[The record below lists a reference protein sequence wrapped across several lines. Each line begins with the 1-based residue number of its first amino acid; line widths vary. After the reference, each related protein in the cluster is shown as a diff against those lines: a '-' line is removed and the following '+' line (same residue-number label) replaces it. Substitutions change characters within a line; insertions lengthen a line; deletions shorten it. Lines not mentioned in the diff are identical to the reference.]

1 MACDTDGRFAVGRRR
16 GGTGLASH
24 GGPSC
29 QNPVERWAREVL
41 LGSRWCPAGYGCRR
55 LTSAVCGEYA
65 RKFVG
70 GSALALVTGS
80 QSVVC
85 KSIAKASKVRILHLP
100 PRAESAP
107 ELRKRRSGALS
118 WLPAETG
125 CLRLFAGN
133 APVSLAT
140 FSVQGRAR
148 RLLRL
153 LPPRRSRQRQSRLDA
168 LPRNLIL
175 AVHALGIDL

>member
-41 LGSRWCPAGYGCRR
+41 LGPRWCPAGYGCRR
-55 LTSAVCGEYA
+55 LTSAVCWEYA

-70 GSALALVTGS
+70 GQALSLVTGL
-80 QSVVC
+80 QPVVC

-100 PRAESAP
+100 PRAREG
-107 ELRKRRSGALS
+107 L
-118 WLPAETG
+118 
-125 CLRLFAGN
+125 
-133 APVSLAT
+133 
-140 FSVQGRAR
+140 
-148 RLLRL
+148 
-153 LPPRRSRQRQSRLDA
+153 
-168 LPRNLIL
+168 
-175 AVHALGIDL
+175 

>member
-16 GGTGLASH
+16 GGTSLASH

-41 LGSRWCPAGYGCRR
+41 LGPRWCPAGYGCRR

-70 GSALALVTGS
+70 GSALVLVTGVR
-80 QSVVC
+80 SVVC

-100 PRAESAP
+100 PRAQRAP
-107 ELRKRRSGALS
+107 DLQKRRSGALS
-118 WLPAETG
+118 
-125 CLRLFAGN
+125 
-133 APVSLAT
+133 
-140 FSVQGRAR
+140 
-148 RLLRL
+148 
-153 LPPRRSRQRQSRLDA
+153 
-168 LPRNLIL
+168 
-175 AVHALGIDL
+175 